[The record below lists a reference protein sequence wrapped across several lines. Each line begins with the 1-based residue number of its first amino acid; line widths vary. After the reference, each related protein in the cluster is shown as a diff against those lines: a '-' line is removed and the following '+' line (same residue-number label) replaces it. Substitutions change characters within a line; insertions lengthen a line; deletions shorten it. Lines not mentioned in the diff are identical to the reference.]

1 MKSNSTF
8 IYFNIHGVSKTAC
21 NEDED
26 CGGDRIC
33 GDNGVGTGTA
43 CCQPFE
49 GMKILYFMLFMSP
62 QIT

>member
-1 MKSNSTF
+1 M
-8 IYFNIHGVSKTAC
+8 SKTAC

-62 QIT
+62 IV

>member
-1 MKSNSTF
+1 MLCQ
-8 IYFNIHGVSKTAC
+8 KTAC

-33 GDNGVGTGTA
+33 EDNGVGTGTV

-49 GMKILYFMLFMSP
+49 GMKIFLFQVIYDDSN
-62 QIT
+62 

>member
-1 MKSNSTF
+1 MCQ
-8 IYFNIHGVSKTAC
+8 KTAC

-33 GDNGVGTGTA
+33 EDNGVGTGTV

-49 GMKILYFMLFMSP
+49 GMKIFLFMSFMKP
-62 QIT
+62 QIKIVY

>member
-1 MKSNSTF
+1 MAVLKIDIDMCRAFLF
-8 IYFNIHGVSKTAC
+8 IYIHAVSKKTAC

-33 GDNGVGTGTA
+33 EDNGVGTGTV

-49 GMKILYFMLFMSP
+49 GMKILL
-62 QIT
+62 I

>member
-1 MKSNSTF
+1 MCQ
-8 IYFNIHGVSKTAC
+8 KTAC

-49 GMKILYFMLFMSP
+49 GMKILYFMLSMSP
-62 QIT
+62 QMSYLTAVLLLELLMQ

>member
-1 MKSNSTF
+1 MCQ
-8 IYFNIHGVSKTAC
+8 KTAC

-33 GDNGVGTGTA
+33 EDNGVGTGTV

-49 GMKILYFMLFMSP
+49 GMKIFLFQVIYEASNEILAALLLELLI
-62 QIT
+62 Q